1 VIDSSYVLAGGF
13 TGFVVG
19 LTGVGGGALMTPIL
33 LLFFG
38 VAPTT
43 AIATDLWF
51 AAITKM
57 FLLLVHNTSKNV
69 DWQVVKRLWW
79 GSIPVSLAIVVLIS
93 FGQQVVKVELLTTAI
108 GAAVLVTAVGLL
120 FAPKLLANARNRRVT
135 KPDQFIKM
143 QPSLTITAGAA
154 LGLCVALTSVGAG
167 ALGSVFLLY
176 LYPLRLTPHRL
187 VATDIVHAIPLA
199 CVAGLGYLFAG
210 LVDGAL
216 MLSLLVGSV
225 PTVILGS
232 LLRGRISGRWIQIA
246 LAVVLFVVGANTLRP
261 SIDFLKSTGWRHKY
275 TNSICAPG
283 CISLNP
289 EDFAQAPRAIAY
301 WAGIAV
307 RV

>member
-1 VIDSSYVLAGGF
+1 MIDGSYVLAGSL

-38 VAPTT
+38 VSPTT

-51 AAITKM
+51 AAITKL
-57 FLLLVHNTSKNV
+57 FSLLVHNTSKNV
-69 DWQVVKRLWW
+69 DWQVVKQLWW
-79 GSIPVSLAIVVLIS
+79 GSIPVSLVIVVLVS
-93 FGQQVVKVELLTTAI
+93 LGQTIVKVEFLTTAI

-120 FAPKLLANARNRRVT
+120 FAPKLLANAGNKRVSEPE
-135 KPDQFIKM
+135 KFKQM
-143 QPSLTITAGAA
+143 QPTLTITAGAV

-210 LVDGAL
+210 LVDGG
-216 MLSLLVGSV
+216 MRLSLLVGSV

-232 LLRGRISGRWIQIA
+232 ILRGKISGRWVQIA
-246 LAVVLFVVGANTLRP
+246 LAVVLFVIGAKVL
-261 SIDFLKSTGWRHKY
+261 
-275 TNSICAPG
+275 
-283 CISLNP
+283 
-289 EDFAQAPRAIAY
+289 
-301 WAGIAV
+301 V
-307 RV
+307 